1 MATRRALGRLLLWA
15 GLLAGQLAWAACSKP
30 FTMVTEEWPPYSIG
44 GKTQSGLDVELAQA
58 IFREAGCT
66 LYIGDAI
73 PTVRRLLLFRQGK
86 FDLMLAASNTPE
98 RRVFANFSSPYRYE
112 SVGLFALAA
121 NIEQFRDVDNFDKFV
136 KGGHHLL
143 VPKVGWYGPD
153 YANHYNGL
161 KASGRLAEFGTL
173 AQGINMLRA
182 KRAPLLMNDISAASY
197 QARVENIEIRQL
209 PFLVLHAPVHLM
221 LSKASTTADD
231 LVQINA
237 AITRLERNGTLQTI
251 RESYGIH

>member
-1 MATRRALGRLLLWA
+1 MAPRRTLSYLLLAA

-30 FTMVTEEWPPYSIG
+30 YTMVTEEWPPYSIG

-86 FDLMLAASNTPE
+86 FDLMLAASITPE
-98 RRVFANFSSPYRYE
+98 RRAFAYFSNPYRFE
-112 SVGLFALAA
+112 SVGLFTLAE
-121 NIEQFRDVDNFDKFV
+121 NIEQFRNVDNFEEFV
-136 KGGHHLL
+136 KRSDRLL

-153 YANHYNGL
+153 YARHYGGL
-161 KASGRLAEFGTL
+161 KAAGRLAEFGTL

-182 KRAPLLMNDISAASY
+182 KRAPLLMNDIAAASY
-197 QARVENIEIRQL
+197 QARIDNLEIRQL

-231 LVQINA
+231 LAQINA
-237 AITRLERNGTLQTI
+237 AIARLEKSGSLQTI
-251 RESYGIH
+251 RESYGIR